1 MAVLIYDLLQPRPPP
16 LTKMHS
22 FHRDTIRSIP
32 GTVIINYFSFFSR
45 LERYFTGPT
54 PAASQDY
61 LTQATILYTS
71 HLALITYLIEFLKV
85 NFFFIINS
93 FIPQIVY
100 YW

>member
-1 MAVLIYDLLQPRPPP
+1 MAVLIYDLLQPRPP
-16 LTKMHS
+16 S
-22 FHRDTIRSIP
+22 FDENAQFSSWYYP
-32 GTVIINYFSFFSR
+32 FNTVIIKYFSFFSR

-85 NFFFIINS
+85 NFFFIINN